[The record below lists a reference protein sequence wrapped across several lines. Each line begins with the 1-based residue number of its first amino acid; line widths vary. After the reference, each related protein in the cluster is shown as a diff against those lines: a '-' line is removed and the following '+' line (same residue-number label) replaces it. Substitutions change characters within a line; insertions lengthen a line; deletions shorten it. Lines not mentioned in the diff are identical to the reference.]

1 RYRAVRHRYA
11 RTRYVLVVTA
21 SCHRSGRATSPPLPS
36 AASARVQLLPAKTPS
51 TRQPTTM
58 IRRRVL
64 ALALVAFTGEAL
76 QAPSTGRLIHRHLE
90 TSATSKVQT
99 PRVDLSKH
107 VQPTAAE
114 ISAAF
119 AETLVKQHETRLKTD
134 KKHARDL
141 QQAQAVTD
149 EVQALLDETRQAFQ
163 ESLAKTHEAKLEM
176 QKEHAAQLNALQ
188 SELRE
193 TQKAF
198 GDQLVKAHEQK
209 INLINQHSVELRQ
222 ADARTDAVREE
233 MQEVQAAFTDYM
245 ARKQNELMERTTSLQ
260 KDVDSARSE
269 AEAKQGEL
277 DQIQEAF
284 NEHTQQ
290 TDDLIEAQG
299 DELRKARETL
309 QAVGASAIAALK
321 E

>member
-1 RYRAVRHRYA
+1 
-11 RTRYVLVVTA
+11 
-21 SCHRSGRATSPPLPS
+21 
-36 AASARVQLLPAKTPS
+36 
-51 TRQPTTM
+51 
-58 IRRRVL
+58 
-64 ALALVAFTGEAL
+64 
-76 QAPSTGRLIHRHLE
+76 
-90 TSATSKVQT
+90 
-99 PRVDLSKH
+99 
-107 VQPTAAE
+107 
-114 ISAAF
+114 
-119 AETLVKQHETRLKTD
+119 
-134 KKHARDL
+134 
-141 QQAQAVTD
+141 
-149 EVQALLDETRQAFQ
+149 
-163 ESLAKTHEAKLEM
+163 M

-290 TDDLIEAQG
+290 TDDLIERKVTDA
-299 DELRKARETL
+299 RKARRAFCHGSQGKMPEARPLRRSWRRRRVSNVEALINQRHGCVASMACSTHHPDAIDAQRIDGSHL
-309 QAVGASAIAALK
+309 RRPAAPVGSGRRRRDERQK
-321 E
+321 RGGRSQG

>member
-1 RYRAVRHRYA
+1 
-11 RTRYVLVVTA
+11 
-21 SCHRSGRATSPPLPS
+21 
-36 AASARVQLLPAKTPS
+36 
-51 TRQPTTM
+51 M
-58 IRRRVL
+58 
-64 ALALVAFTGEAL
+64 AFTGEAL

-222 ADARTDAVREE
+222 ADARTESVREE
-233 MQEVQAAFTDYM
+233 MQEVQAFTDYM

-260 KDVDSARSE
+260 KDVDAAKFGGRGEAGRTRSDPGGLQRAHPTNGRPDRGAR
-269 AEAKQGEL
+269 
-277 DQIQEAF
+277 
-284 NEHTQQ
+284 
-290 TDDLIEAQG
+290 
-299 DELRKARETL
+299 
-309 QAVGASAIAALK
+309 
-321 E
+321 

>member
-1 RYRAVRHRYA
+1 
-11 RTRYVLVVTA
+11 
-21 SCHRSGRATSPPLPS
+21 
-36 AASARVQLLPAKTPS
+36 
-51 TRQPTTM
+51 M

-76 QAPSTGRLIHRHLE
+76 QAPSTGKLIHRHLE

-141 QQAQAVTD
+141 QQAALQTA

-176 QKEHAAQLNALQ
+176 QKQHAAQLSALQ

-193 TQKAF
+193 TQQAF
-198 GDQLVKAHEQK
+198 
-209 INLINQHSVELRQ
+209 
-222 ADARTDAVREE
+222 
-233 MQEVQAAFTDYM
+233 
-245 ARKQNELMERTTSLQ
+245 
-260 KDVDSARSE
+260 
-269 AEAKQGEL
+269 
-277 DQIQEAF
+277 
-284 NEHTQQ
+284 
-290 TDDLIEAQG
+290 
-299 DELRKARETL
+299 
-309 QAVGASAIAALK
+309 
-321 E
+321 